1 MAYCRTRTDYS
12 RHGDRACCNELVC
25 NDVMKHGYEINLEYV
40 CRNQRFSP
48 SQVVSSE
55 LVYPRGAVPN
65 SQLIWIRI
73 ELTSGEK
80 QFVTLSLAD
89 FYKYI
94 VLPQSNIGGWT
105 DGEVGSDYA
114 GLDSRYKV
122 VDQGSSDEV

>member
-1 MAYCRTRTDYS
+1 MAHCHTRGDYS
-12 RHGDRACCNELVC
+12 RHVDCAYRIELVC
-25 NDVMKHGYEINLEYV
+25 NDVMDRGYEINLDYI
-40 CRNQRFSP
+40 CRIQRFSP

-80 QFVTLSLAD
+80 RFVTLSLAD

-94 VLPQSNIGGWT
+94 TLPQSNIGGWT

-122 VDQGSSDEV
+122 VDQGSSD

>member
-1 MAYCRTRTDYS
+1 MTR
-12 RHGDRACCNELVC
+12 
-25 NDVMKHGYEINLEYV
+25 GYEINLEYI

-65 SQLIWIRI
+65 SQLIWIRV
-73 ELTSGEK
+73 ELTNGEK

-89 FYKYI
+89 FHKYI

-122 VDQGSSDEV
+122 VDQGCGDEV